1 MAKVVKNLIKI
12 WKEPVVILTLQD
24 WEKIREYI
32 EELEEKERYLRALK
46 ESEGKRG
53 ITLNELKKK
62 YKLNV

>member
-1 MAKVVKNLIKI
+1 MAKIVKNLIKI
-12 WKEPVVILTLQD
+12 GKETIVILSLRD

>member
-1 MAKVVKNLIKI
+1 MAKRDKNLIKI
-12 WKEPVVILTLQD
+12 GKEAVVILSLRD

-32 EELEEKERYLRALK
+32 EELEERERYLRALK

-53 ITLNELKKK
+53 VTLNELKKK

>member
-1 MAKVVKNLIKI
+1 MVKIVKNLIKI
-12 WKEPVVILTLQD
+12 GKEAVVILSLRD

-46 ESEGKRG
+46 ESKSKRG

>member
-1 MAKVVKNLIKI
+1 MVKVVKNLIKI
-12 WKEPVVILTLQD
+12 GKEPVVILTLQD

-53 ITLNELKKK
+53 ITLNELRKK

>member
-1 MAKVVKNLIKI
+1 MVKVVKNLIKI
-12 WKEPVVILTLQD
+12 GKEPVVILPLQD

>member
-1 MAKVVKNLIKI
+1 MAKMIKNLIKI
-12 WKEPVVILTLQD
+12 GKEAVVILSLRD

-32 EELEEKERYLRALK
+32 EELEERERYLRALK

>member
-12 WKEPVVILTLQD
+12 GKEPVVILTLQD

>member
-12 WKEPVVILTLQD
+12 GKESVVILPLQD

>member
-1 MAKVVKNLIKI
+1 MTKVIKNLIKI
-12 WKEPVVILTLQD
+12 GKEAVVILSLRD

-32 EELEEKERYLRALK
+32 EEFEEKEIYLRALK

-53 ITLNELKKK
+53 VTLNELKKK

>member
-12 WKEPVVILTLQD
+12 GKEPVVILTLQD

-53 ITLNELKKK
+53 ITLNEMKKK

>member
-1 MAKVVKNLIKI
+1 MAKIVKNLIKI
-12 WKEPVVILTLQD
+12 GKEPVVILPLQD
-24 WEKIREYI
+24 WETIREYI

-53 ITLNELKKK
+53 VTLNELKKK

>member
-1 MAKVVKNLIKI
+1 
-12 WKEPVVILTLQD
+12 VVILTLQD

-46 ESEGKRG
+46 ESEGNRG

>member
-1 MAKVVKNLIKI
+1 MAKGVKNLIKI
-12 WKEPVVILTLQD
+12 GKEPVVILPLQD

>member
-1 MAKVVKNLIKI
+1 MVKGGKNLIKI
-12 WKEPVVILTLQD
+12 GKEPVVILTLQD

-53 ITLNELKKK
+53 ITLSELRKK

>member
-12 WKEPVVILTLQD
+12 GKEPVVILTLQD
-24 WEKIREYI
+24 WEKIREYV

-53 ITLNELKKK
+53 ITLNEMKKK

>member
-1 MAKVVKNLIKI
+1 MAKIVKNLIKI
-12 WKEPVVILTLQD
+12 GKEPVVILPLQD

-53 ITLNELKKK
+53 IALNELKKK

>member
-1 MAKVVKNLIKI
+1 MVKVGKNLIKI
-12 WKEPVVILTLQD
+12 GKEPVVILPLQD